1 MPLKNFKF
9 KLLLP
14 GTESFSTSYQWR
26 HIRQMLLINAFSPPL
41 AIPLFDMQAYS
52 KVDNFLMYWYRN
64 TAFSSV
70 FNRNIK
76 K

>member
-1 MPLKNFKF
+1 
-9 KLLLP
+9 
-14 GTESFSTSYQWR
+14 
-26 HIRQMLLINAFSPPL
+26 MLLINAFSPPL
-41 AIPLFDMQAYS
+41 AIPLFDMQACS

-64 TAFSSV
+64 AAFSSV